1 MIGKPQTDAVK
12 WVSIAMGLLMT
23 MLMVSVV
30 LAGVL
35 VGFTS
40 LAESMLYASATIA
53 PLVLLLFLALR
64 KTNKAASKNL
74 PK

>member
-1 MIGKPQTDAVK
+1 MTGNPQTDAVK
-12 WVSIAMGLLMT
+12 WVSIVMGLLLT

-53 PLVLLLFLALR
+53 PLALLLFLTLR
-64 KTNKAASKNL
+64 KTNKARSQNL

>member
-1 MIGKPQTDAVK
+1 MTGNPQTDAVK
-12 WVSIAMGLLMT
+12 WVSIAMGLLLT
-23 MLMVSVV
+23 MLMASVV

-40 LAESMLYASATIA
+40 LAESMLYASATMA
-53 PLVLLLFLALR
+53 PLALLLFLAVR
-64 KTNKAASKNL
+64 KTNKAKSQNL

>member
-1 MIGKPQTDAVK
+1 MTGNPQTDSVK

-23 MLMVSVV
+23 MLTVSVI

-53 PLVLLLFLALR
+53 PLALLLFLALR
-64 KTNKAASKNL
+64 KTSKTTS
-74 PK
+74 

>member
-12 WVSIAMGLLMT
+12 WVSIAMGFLLT
-23 MLMVSVV
+23 MLIISVV

-53 PLVLLLFLALR
+53 PLALLLFLALR
-64 KTNKAASKNL
+64 KTNKATS
-74 PK
+74 

>member
-1 MIGKPQTDAVK
+1 MTGNPQTDAVK

-40 LAESMLYASATIA
+40 LAESILYASATIA
-53 PLVLLLFLALR
+53 PLALLLFFALR
-64 KTNKAASKNL
+64 KTNKAASQNL

>member
-12 WVSIAMGLLMT
+12 WVSIAMGFLLT
-23 MLMVSVV
+23 MLIISVV

-40 LAESMLYASATIA
+40 LAESMLYASAAIA
-53 PLVLLLFLALR
+53 PLALLLFLALR
-64 KTNKAASKNL
+64 KTNKATS
-74 PK
+74 

>member
-1 MIGKPQTDAVK
+1 MIGKPQTDTVK
-12 WVSIAMGLLMT
+12 WVSIAMGFLLT
-23 MLMVSVV
+23 MLIISVV

-53 PLVLLLFLALR
+53 PLALLLFLALR
-64 KTNKAASKNL
+64 KTNKATS
-74 PK
+74 

>member
-12 WVSIAMGLLMT
+12 WVSIAMGLLLT
-23 MLMVSVV
+23 MLIISVV

-53 PLVLLLFLALR
+53 PLALLLFLALR
-64 KTNKAASKNL
+64 KTNKATS
-74 PK
+74 

>member
-40 LAESMLYASATIA
+40 LAESILYASATIA
-53 PLVLLLFLALR
+53 PLSLLLFLALR
-64 KTNKAASKNL
+64 KTNKSTSQNL

>member
-1 MIGKPQTDAVK
+1 MTGNPQTDAVK

-53 PLVLLLFLALR
+53 PLALLLFLALR
-64 KTNKAASKNL
+64 KTNKSTSQDL

>member
-1 MIGKPQTDAVK
+1 MTGNPQTDAVK
-12 WVSIAMGLLMT
+12 WVSIAMGLLLT

-53 PLVLLLFLALR
+53 PLALLLFLSLR
-64 KTNKAASKNL
+64 KTNKAKSQNL

>member
-40 LAESMLYASATIA
+40 LADSTLYASATIA
-53 PLVLLLFLALR
+53 PLSLLLFLALR
-64 KTNKAASKNL
+64 KTNKSTSQNL

>member
-1 MIGKPQTDAVK
+1 MTGNPQTDAVK

-53 PLVLLLFLALR
+53 PLALLLFLALR
-64 KTNKAASKNL
+64 KANKAASQNL

>member
-53 PLVLLLFLALR
+53 PLALLLFLTLR
-64 KTNKAASKNL
+64 KTNKAKSQNP

>member
-53 PLVLLLFLALR
+53 PLALLLFFALR